1 MTGALRI
8 AVAVVWAVE
17 IVLLTT
23 WSNTDGAMAAAV
35 LSTLLAAALIGTWWL
50 LVVPLV
56 PAAVLIAGTI
66 ASNEPDADGVT
77 GLEWAAYIAVVTTA
91 IVLLLAV
98 GVGAN
103 RLISRAWKH
112 RRPPSGDNHSLPR
125 TRTRA
130 AGKAD

>member
-8 AVAVVWAVE
+8 AVAVVWAVGL
-17 IVLLTT
+17 VLLTT
-23 WSNTDGAMAAAV
+23 WSYTDGAMAAAV
-35 LSTLLAAALIGTWWL
+35 LSTLLAAALVGTWWL

-56 PAAVLIAGTI
+56 PAAGLIAGTI
-66 ASNEPDADGVT
+66 ASNEPDYDGVT
-77 GLEWAAYIAVVTTA
+77 SLEWAAYIAVVTTA

-112 RRPPSGDNHSLPR
+112 HRPPNGDNHSLPR
-125 TRTRA
+125 THTRA